1 MRKEIPAL
9 LLAAALLTGAAPA
22 AQAADAHPHTATT
35 ATTATTAVAVRPQ
48 AVLNPFVWDFRSSD
62 ASVIRNTYGQAI
74 SRLRQSVGHAYAAD
88 PSFQVTS
95 DQADIATMNVLL
107 PGNRQVSLH
116 YTTDNL
122 YLRGFSVGQGDVVQ
136 FNDFDLG
143 HQMDRNARTLPFNGR
158 YGTERGHLEFNSS
171 RTRAQISF
179 SRRALGESLENLY
192 NFAND
197 SGNVSNQQVATA
209 ALTLVAATSE
219 GARFQPIYQDVLNA
233 IPGEGGASQSDDD
246 LVLENNWSRLTD
258 FTRRL
263 ANHEHPAELELGDR
277 RFRTI
282 QNVRNVLVM
291 LLSGSAHL

>member
-9 LLAAALLTGAAPA
+9 LLAAALFTGAAPA
-22 AQAADAHPHTATT
+22 AEAADAHPHTAP
-35 ATTATTAVAVRPQ
+35 TAVAVRPQ
-48 AVLNPFVWDFRSSD
+48 AVQNSFFWDFQSSD

-74 SRLRQSVGHAYAAD
+74 SRLRQSVGHAYPAD
-88 PSFQVTS
+88 TSFQVTS
-95 DQADIATMNVLL
+95 DQADIATMTVLL

-143 HQMDRNARTLPFNGR
+143 HQLDRNARTLPFNGR
-158 YGTERGHLEFNSS
+158 YGTERGHLEYNSS
-171 RTRAQISF
+171 RTRAQLSF
-179 SRRALGESLENLY
+179 SHHALGESLENLY

-219 GARFQPIYQDVLNA
+219 GARFQPVYQDVLNA
-233 IPGEGGASQSDDD
+233 IPGSGSASQTNDD
-246 LVLENNWSRLTD
+246 LILENNWSRLTD

-263 ANHEHPAELELGDR
+263 ANHENPAELVLGTR
-277 RFRTI
+277 HFRNI

-291 LLSGSAHL
+291 MLSNSAHL

>member
-9 LLAAALLTGAAPA
+9 LLTAALLTGAAPA
-22 AQAADAHPHTATT
+22 AQAADTHPHTAP
-35 ATTATTAVAVRPQ
+35 TAVAVRPQ
-48 AVLNPFVWDFRSSD
+48 VVLNSFFWDFQSGD

-74 SRLRQSVGHAYAAD
+74 SRLRQSAGHAYAAD

-95 DQADIATMNVLL
+95 DQADIATMTVLL

-116 YTTDNL
+116 YTTNNL

-143 HQMDRNARTLPFNGR
+143 HEMDRNARTLPFNGR
-158 YGTERGHLEFNSS
+158 YGMERGHLEYNSS
-171 RTRAQISF
+171 RTRAQLSF

-219 GARFQPIYQDVLNA
+219 GARFQPVYQDVLNA
-233 IPGEGGASQSDDD
+233 IPGEGSASQSGDD
-246 LVLENNWSRLTD
+246 LILENNWSRLTD

-263 ANHEHPAELELGDR
+263 ANHENPAELVLGTR
-277 RFRTI
+277 RFRNI

-291 LLSGSAHL
+291 LLSSSAHL

>member
-22 AQAADAHPHTATT
+22 AQAADAHPHTA
-35 ATTATTAVAVRPQ
+35 ATAVAVRPQ
-48 AVLNPFVWDFRSSD
+48 VVLNPVFWDFQSSD

-74 SRLRQSVGHAYAAD
+74 SRLRQSAGHAYAAD
-88 PSFQVTS
+88 TSFQVTS
-95 DQADIATMNVLL
+95 DQADIATMTVLL
-107 PGNRQVSLH
+107 PGNRRVSLH

-143 HQMDRNARTLPFNGR
+143 HEMDRNARTLPFNGR
-158 YGTERGHLEFNSS
+158 YGTEHGHLEANSS

-179 SRRALGESLENLY
+179 SRRALSESLENLY
-192 NFAND
+192 NFANE
-197 SGNVSNQQVATA
+197 SGNVNNQQVATA

-219 GARFQPIYQDVLNA
+219 GARFQPVYQDVLNA
-233 IPGEGGASQSDDD
+233 IPGEGGASQSGDD
-246 LVLENNWSRLTD
+246 LILENNWSSLTA

-263 ANHEHPAELELGDR
+263 ANHENPAELVLGNR

-291 LLSGSAHL
+291 LLSSSSRP

>member
-1 MRKEIPAL
+1 MRKEISAL
-9 LLAAALLTGAAPA
+9 LLVAALLTGAAPA
-22 AQAADAHPHTATT
+22 AQAADAHQHTAS
-35 ATTATTAVAVRPQ
+35 TAVAVRPQ
-48 AVLNPFVWDFRSSD
+48 AVLNPFFWDFRSSD
-62 ASVIRNTYGQAI
+62 ASVIRNAYGRAI
-74 SRLRQSVGHAYAAD
+74 SRLRQAVGHAYAAD

-95 DQADIATMNVLL
+95 DQADIATMTVLL

-143 HQMDRNARTLPFNGR
+143 HEMDRNARTLPFNGR

-171 RTRAQISF
+171 RTRAQLSF

-219 GARFQPIYQDVLNA
+219 GARFRPVYQDVLNA
-233 IPGEGGASQSDDD
+233 IPGEGGAGQSGDD
-246 LVLENNWSRLTD
+246 LILENNWSRLTD

-263 ANHEHPAELELGDR
+263 ANHEHPAELALGGR
-277 RFRTI
+277 HFRTI